1 MANMPTFKEG
11 KRHDLDNYMSVSLT
25 SLLGKIIRDLINN
38 ELKKCCIISANQHE
52 LQENQTMS
60 S

>member
-1 MANMPTFKEG
+1 MANVPTFKEG

-25 SLLGKIIRDLINN
+25 SLLGKIIRNLINN
-38 ELKKCCIISANQHE
+38 ELKKCCIISANQHL

>member
-1 MANMPTFKEG
+1 MANVPAFKEG

-38 ELKKCCIISANQHE
+38 ELRKCYVISANQHE
-52 LQENQTMS
+52 LQKNQATS
-60 S
+60 N

>member
-1 MANMPTFKEG
+1 MANVPAFKGG

-52 LQENQTMS
+52 L
-60 S
+60 

>member
-11 KRHDLDNYMSVSLT
+11 KRHDLDNYMSVNLT

-38 ELKKCCIISANQHE
+38 ELNKCCIISANQHE
-52 LQENQTMS
+52 L
-60 S
+60 